1 LIEEGI
7 VDKNLTPPTIK
18 TLDNKPRVLF
28 WEFDE
33 FLSLVVPLFLGMAF
47 GSLLLALSAIFTKQL
62 YSKIK
67 KKMPFGSFLHKIYWI
82 FPTRALRSVIKTLP
96 PSHNREF
103 IL

>member
-1 LIEEGI
+1 M
-7 VDKNLTPPTIK
+7 DKNSTVPTIK

-33 FLSLVVPLFLGMAF
+33 FLSFVVPLFLGIGF
-47 GSLLLALSAIFTKQL
+47 GSLLLALTGIFTKII

-67 KKMPFGSFLHKIYWI
+67 KKMPFGMFLHKIYWI